1 MRSGHWLG
9 RAPLWGGLGRP
20 GSALLPAARAGGG
33 AQTAAAA
40 NFAHNTRVSAVR
52 RDARGG
58 VVQLGGMDRGVE
70 TGVR

>member
-9 RAPLWGGLGRP
+9 RVPLWGGLGRP
-20 GSALLPAARAGGG
+20 GSALLPAARAHDGV
-33 AQTAAAA
+33 QAAAA
-40 NFAHNTRVSAVR
+40 NFAHNTRVRAVR